1 MAETKKREVPAGP
14 ASEHKPYPLRS
25 FAAGAVAG
33 AIDTVIT
40 MPLDTIKT
48 QMQIQSHPSVAACAR
63 TIVRHDGMLGL
74 YYGFPPFLLQASGKA
89 AVRFCMFDVLIKLV
103 DSSGADRS
111 RNPAL
116 WSGAC
121 GLGAGLSEALFW
133 TAPTERLKVLRQAR
147 AGLGKTC
154 LPPSAMSIVR
164 ERGVRDL
171 YVGAGA
177 TAARQAS
184 SVAMRFCFL
193 EEAKTVI
200 CHRMGY
206 DKAGAPAWVT
216 FVSGGIGG
224 FISAVSAPL
233 PSGIPPCPGCMS
245 AVRPRSPPGID
256 ASSPGIRAAQF

>member
-1 MAETKKREVPAGP
+1 MAEARKREAPAGP
-14 ASEHKPYPLRS
+14 ASVHKPYPLRS
-25 FAAGAVAG
+25 FAAGAAAG

-48 QMQIQSHPSVAACAR
+48 QMQIKNHPSVAACAR
-63 TIVRHDGMLGL
+63 TIVRHDGLLGL

-103 DSSGADRS
+103 DKSGADRA
-111 RNPAL
+111 RNPAM

-121 GLGAGLSEALFW
+121 GLGAGMAEALFW

-147 AGLGKTC
+147 AGQGKTC
-154 LPPSAMSIVR
+154 VPPSVSSIIR

-193 EEAKTVI
+193 EEAKTLI
-200 CHRMGY
+200 CRRMGY
-206 DKAGAPAWVT
+206 EKVGAPAWVT
-216 FVSGGIGG
+216 FLSGGIGG
-224 FISAVSAPL
+224 FVSAVSV
-233 PSGIPPCPGCMS
+233 PSPRGIW
-245 AVRPRSPPGID
+245 
-256 ASSPGIRAAQF
+256 ASCGELARDPSQHQPSI